1 MHCCGKLSKPKQ
13 LPNLSSGFQRGI
25 ATISLG
31 LSAAGYVGSWD
42 MPDIEFIR
50 TEILRTRLQVLRHR
64 NEIMQL
70 QRDGLPT
77 TSAEALFD
85 RMLNKIDDLCD
96 ERNRLSREQHR
107 VRKRG
112 RRW

>member
-1 MHCCGKLSKPKQ
+1 
-13 LPNLSSGFQRGI
+13 
-25 ATISLG
+25 
-31 LSAAGYVGSWD
+31 

-50 TEILRTRLQVLRHR
+50 AEIERTRLQVLRRR

-77 TSAEALFD
+77 TSPQALLD
-85 RMLNKIDDLCD
+85 RLLNKIDDLCA
-96 ERNRLSREQHR
+96 ERDRLRRGQQHPP
-107 VRKRG
+107 RKRG

>member
-1 MHCCGKLSKPKQ
+1 
-13 LPNLSSGFQRGI
+13 
-25 ATISLG
+25 
-31 LSAAGYVGSWD
+31 

-50 TEILRTRLQVLRHR
+50 AEIERTRLQVLRHR

-77 TSAEALFD
+77 TSAQALLQ
-85 RMLNKIDDLCD
+85 RLLNKIDGLRD
-96 ERNRLSREQHR
+96 ERSE
-107 VRKRG
+107 KRAAPTQEEG